1 MANYNSFF
9 LLTTH
14 FPEPRRPGYLF
25 LLGAALLLSTATAMV
40 AAPAEGRIVARYP
53 VPGDGGFD
61 YVTFDAKSKRL
72 FLSHATKVDVVDS
85 ETGKVLGVIGDTPG
99 VHGVALA
106 NPFHVGFTSNGAENK
121 VTMFDTRTLRVI
133 RKIDVGKGPDGIYYH
148 PGTRRVFTNN
158 HGSHDITAIDAKSG
172 KVVGTVKIGGDGEQ
186 AVFDRGLIYV
196 NSEDTNEVVVFDPQT
211 LAVTRRLPLGGVAQT
226 PTGLAIDAKNQR
238 LFVACRKEPKLLVM
252 DAVSGRVLTSLP
264 IGGASDWAEFDGGR
278 VYVSTGEGI
287 LNVFRQKGSAD
298 EYEDAGAV
306 RTQPSAK
313 TMALDRRSGRIFL
326 PAGEYQFTPAA
337 EAGKPP
343 RRSIKAGSF
352 VVLVVRVQ
360 D

>member
-1 MANYNSFF
+1 MANSF
-9 LLTTH
+9 LLRFTM
-14 FPEPRRPGYLF
+14 
-25 LLGAALLLSTATAMV
+25 LLLVSGF
-40 AAPAEGRIVARYP
+40 AAAAGQQRSIVARYP

-85 ETGKVLGVIGDTPG
+85 ETGKVLGVIADTPG

-106 NPFHVGFTSNGAENK
+106 NEFHHGFTSNGAEHK
-121 VTMFDTRTLRVI
+121 VSMFDSKTLRLI

-148 PGTRRVFTNN
+148 PATKRVFTNN

-172 KVVGTVKIGGDGEQ
+172 KVVGTVAIKGDGEQ
-186 AVFDRGLIYV
+186 AVFGSDGLVYV
-196 NSEDTNEVVVFDPQT
+196 NSEDTNEVVAFDPKS
-211 LAVTRRLPLGGVAQT
+211 LEVKRRLPLGGVAQI
-226 PTGLAIDAKNQR
+226 PTGLAFDAKNQR

-252 DAVSGRVLTSLP
+252 DAVSGRVITSLP
-264 IGGASDWAEFDGGR
+264 IGGVSDWAEYADGM

-287 LNVFRQKGSAD
+287 LNVFRQRSAD
-298 EYEDAGAV
+298 VYEDAGAV

-313 TMALDRRSGRIFL
+313 TMALDRKSGRIFL

-343 RRSIKAGSF
+343 RRSIKPGSF
-352 VVLVVRVQ
+352 VVLVVAGK